1 MTPVDTGTGDFAAHA
16 DAIAAAALAVPGVN
30 GLHGGAFDEIATVL
44 PGRRIKGLRL
54 DERGCAVH
62 VVADWNADMPHVA
75 AAIRAALAP
84 LTDGRTVSVTV
95 EDVGD
100 PKDEDR
106 T

>member
-1 MTPVDTGTGDFAAHA
+1 MTPVATQTGDFAAGA
-16 DAIAAAALAVPGVN
+16 DAIAAAALAVPGVR
-30 GLHGGAFDEIATVL
+30 GLHGGAFDEIATAL

-54 DERGCAVH
+54 DEDGCAVH
-62 VVADWNADMPHVA
+62 VAVDWDADIPQVA

-95 EDVGD
+95 EDVGE
-100 PKDEDR
+100 PETEDR